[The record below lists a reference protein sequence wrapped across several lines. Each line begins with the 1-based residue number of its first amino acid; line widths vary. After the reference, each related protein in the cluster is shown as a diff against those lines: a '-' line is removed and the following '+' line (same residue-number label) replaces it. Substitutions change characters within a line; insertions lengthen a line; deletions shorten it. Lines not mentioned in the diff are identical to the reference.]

1 MQDEND
7 ANENENDENVC
18 RMRMMRM
25 RMMRMVVFHICISFV
40 CRPDVYWRKGRQT
53 VPTGEGKFRI
63 VDGGSLQVLSLSTSQ
78 KMPFQFTRNI
88 FSPL

>member
-7 ANENENDENVC
+7 ENENDEN
-18 RMRMMRM
+18 
-25 RMMRMVVFHICISFV
+25 V

-63 VDGGSLQVLSLSTSQ
+63 VDGGSLQVLSLLT
-78 KMPFQFTRNI
+78 
-88 FSPL
+88 

>member
-7 ANENENDENVC
+7 ANENENDENV
-18 RMRMMRM
+18 R
-25 RMMRMVVFHICISFV
+25 
-40 CRPDVYWRKGRQT
+40 RPDVYWRKGRQT

-78 KMPFQFTRNI
+78 KMPF
-88 FSPL
+88 

>member
-7 ANENENDENVC
+7 KNENDKN
-18 RMRMMRM
+18 
-25 RMMRMVVFHICISFV
+25 V

-63 VDGGSLQVLSLSTSQ
+63 VDGGSLQVLGHFIIN
-78 KMPFQFTRNI
+78 PFLIHT
-88 FSPL
+88 

>member
-7 ANENENDENVC
+7 ENENENDENENDEN
-18 RMRMMRM
+18 
-25 RMMRMVVFHICISFV
+25 V

-63 VDGGSLQVLSLSTSQ
+63 VDGGSLQVLRH
-78 KMPFQFTRNI
+78 F
-88 FSPL
+88 

>member
-7 ANENENDENVC
+7 ENENDEN
-18 RMRMMRM
+18 
-25 RMMRMVVFHICISFV
+25 V

-63 VDGGSLQVLSLSTSQ
+63 VDGGSLQVLRHFTLNAFLTHNIFTSFVDRWCPLTSQ
-78 KMPFQFTRNI
+78 CLSSSHT
-88 FSPL
+88 

>member
-7 ANENENDENVC
+7 ENENDEI
-18 RMRMMRM
+18 M
-25 RMMRMVVFHICISFV
+25 

-63 VDGGSLQVLSLSTSQ
+63 VDGGSLQVLSLLTSQ
-78 KMPFQFTRNI
+78 KMPI
-88 FSPL
+88 

>member
-7 ANENENDENVC
+7 ENENENDENENDEN
-18 RMRMMRM
+18 
-25 RMMRMVVFHICISFV
+25 V

-63 VDGGSLQVLSLSTSQ
+63 VDGGSLQVLILLTSQ
-78 KMPFQFTRNI
+78 CLSNSHITYFL
-88 FSPL
+88 PL

>member
-7 ANENENDENVC
+7 ANENENDEN
-18 RMRMMRM
+18 
-25 RMMRMVVFHICISFV
+25 V

-63 VDGGSLQVLSLSTSQ
+63 VDGGSLQVLRH
-78 KMPFQFTRNI
+78 FTINA
-88 FSPL
+88 FLAQT

>member
-7 ANENENDENVC
+7 ENENDENVY
-18 RMRMMRM
+18 
-25 RMMRMVVFHICISFV
+25 
-40 CRPDVYWRKGRQT
+40 RPDVYWRKGRQT

-78 KMPFQFTRNI
+78 KMPFFIHT
-88 FSPL
+88 

>member
-7 ANENENDENVC
+7 ENENDEN
-18 RMRMMRM
+18 
-25 RMMRMVVFHICISFV
+25 V

-63 VDGGSLQVLSLSTSQ
+63 VDGGSLQVLSLLTSQ
-78 KMPFQFTRNI
+78 KMPI
-88 FSPL
+88 

>member
-7 ANENENDENVC
+7 ENENDEN
-18 RMRMMRM
+18 
-25 RMMRMVVFHICISFV
+25 V

-63 VDGGSLQVLSLSTSQ
+63 VDGGSLQVLRH
-78 KMPFQFTRNI
+78 FTINH
-88 FSPL
+88 FLAHT

>member
-7 ANENENDENVC
+7 ENENDEN
-18 RMRMMRM
+18 
-25 RMMRMVVFHICISFV
+25 V

-63 VDGGSLQVLSLSTSQ
+63 VDGGSLQVLGHLYNKSL
-78 KMPFQFTRNI
+78 
-88 FSPL
+88 FSSYITYFLPL